1 MDSHSF
7 FNAQVWDLRSQ
18 GLTIKEIAEQ
28 ANLDPETV
36 VQRLGF
42 DAFNSYVVTESELA
56 EAGLDWSVA
65 NKHGVEMESGGD
77 FG

>member
-1 MDSHSF
+1 MNSNAF

-18 GLTIKEIAEQ
+18 GLSISEIAEQ

-42 DAFNSYVVTESELA
+42 DEFNNFVVTESELE

-65 NKHGVEMESGGD
+65 NKHGVEVSS
-77 FG
+77 